1 MAGVHGFL
9 RGGTAVAAFS
19 EGEAK
24 EMAETRL
31 TTLAE
36 RNVVR
41 ELTHWD
47 AEKRELS
54 RDGHER
60 VFFEV
65 VIDEEILRR
74 LGKVAAGNKNGR
86 CKRGPLTVRVT
97 RREAM

>member
-1 MAGVHGFL
+1 
-9 RGGTAVAAFS
+9 
-19 EGEAK
+19 
-24 EMAETRL
+24 MAETRL

-47 AEKRELS
+47 SEKATVV

-65 VIDEEILRR
+65 VIDEEMLRR
-74 LGKVAAGNKNGR
+74 LGKIAASNKNGQR
-86 CKRGPLTVRVT
+86 KRGPLTVRVT
-97 RREAM
+97 RRQAM